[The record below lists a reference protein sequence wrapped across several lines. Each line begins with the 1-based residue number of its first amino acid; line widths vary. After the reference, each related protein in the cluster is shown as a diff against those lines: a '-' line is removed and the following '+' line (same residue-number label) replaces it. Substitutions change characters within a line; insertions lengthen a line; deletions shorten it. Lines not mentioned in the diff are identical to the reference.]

1 MITGRSTGS
10 LCVFLLACSRG
21 GSERVRLESLQA
33 DSVLGSPS
41 AATTP
46 SRSDTVRRYCSQ
58 GVGPLPISED
68 SIGPLELG
76 MNIARLRA
84 ACPASRDSVVY
95 GHETANAALLFPFDG
110 LTVLAVQHEDS
121 LMPQRPADAWIVRGS
136 KGLVLGQV
144 SLSAPWVEFTVAFGA
159 GIVDA
164 QSEEDQV
171 TVMFCSHPRLLF
183 FVAASSGSVA
193 LDDRPGYWN
202 HNLSRIPGVAG
213 LKELDILPSP
223 NPTWHC

>member
-1 MITGRSTGS
+1 
-10 LCVFLLACSRG
+10 
-21 GSERVRLESLQA
+21 
-33 DSVLGSPS
+33 
-41 AATTP
+41 
-46 SRSDTVRRYCSQ
+46 
-58 GVGPLPISED
+58 
-68 SIGPLELG
+68 
-76 MNIARLRA
+76 
-84 ACPASRDSVVY
+84 
-95 GHETANAALLFPFDG
+95 HETSNTALLFPFDG

-193 LDDRPGYWN
+193 LDDRPGGTTTC
-202 HNLSRIPGVAG
+202 LGFPVLPALKSSTFCRAPIPRGIAN
-213 LKELDILPSP
+213 PQSP
-223 NPTWHC
+223 QCLRLTCA